1 MPKTNTKHSVQA
13 AKATANF
20 SIYGNFADSPPNLE
34 YGSSPSFLF
43 LCGIYPL
50 KIAFDS
56 ILVLI
61 VLVTVQGILVREVS
75 IVSTQ
80 VFASLPLS

>member
-1 MPKTNTKHSVQA
+1 MGHRHH
-13 AKATANF
+13 F
-20 SIYGNFADSPPNLE
+20 F
-34 YGSSPSFLF
+34 F
-43 LCGIYPL
+43 CGIYPL